1 MIKEEQYI
9 LSNINNTPPTSG
21 VFGKKKKK
29 QKDMAQYSKNE
40 TPMPEV
46 SEPVMTFAPS
56 MHKLINGGQ
65 ASAPG
70 RLTVDEFFNELL
82 TRLHEG
88 YERAKS

>member
-1 MIKEEQYI
+1 
-9 LSNINNTPPTSG
+9 
-21 VFGKKKKK
+21 
-29 QKDMAQYSKNE
+29 MAQYSNND
-40 TPMPEV
+40 TPTPEA

-56 MHKLINGGQ
+56 RHKHINGGQ

-70 RLTVDEFFNELL
+70 RLTVDEFFDELL